1 MALTLHLSAVWTV
14 VAALL
19 TIELGRRINRALPW
33 LERGSIPPSVTA
45 GLFVSL
51 VLAGLRGGGW
61 INVRFDVAPR
71 DLLLLVFFASLGFGA
86 HLGRIATAGRGALV
100 ICLGIALTIVAQN
113 GVGILVAKAFGEP
126 PGIGLFLG
134 SIAYAGGH
142 GTAVAWSSTP
152 YAAALPGAFELGI
165 GSATLGLVLGGLIAG
180 PVSVWLATRDRSA
193 ARHATLFES
202 DGASES
208 ERDHAFSSDRWLP
221 CLLWFALALAFA
233 GEIKGA
239 IASSGLELPA
249 FLVVLLVSVVITN
262 VADAARL
269 PLDTEVTDLIGTIA
283 LRIFLAI
290 AMLSLDWVELV
301 KHLPLLFT
309 AAIAQV
315 AVTVGIAVLVVYSL
329 FGRGP
334 EGAAATGGFIGM
346 SLGAMPVGLAVM
358 RRLGLQFGDTPRALL
373 AITLAAS
380 LFTDVANALGITG
393 FFRWLGM

>member
-1 MALTLHLSAVWTV
+1 MTLHLTAVWTV

-19 TIELGRRINRALPW
+19 TIELGRRINRALVW
-33 LERGSIPPSVTA
+33 FERGSIPPSVTG
-45 GLFVSL
+45 GLSISL

-61 INVRFDVAPR
+61 IDVRFDVAPR

-86 HLGRIATAGRGALV
+86 HLARLATAGRGALV
-100 ICLGIALTIVAQN
+100 ICLGIVLTITAQN
-113 GVGILVAKAFGEP
+113 VVGILVAKAFGEAP
-126 PGIGLFLG
+126 ELGLFLG

-193 ARHATLFES
+193 ARHATLFEND
-202 DGASES
+202 DGREA

-221 CLLWFALALAFA
+221 CLLWFALALAIA
-233 GEIKGA
+233 GPMNGI
-239 IASSGLELPA
+239 IASFGAELPA
-249 FLVVLLVSVVITN
+249 FLVVLLISVAITN
-262 VADAARL
+262 VADAAAF
-269 PLDTEVTDLIGTIA
+269 PIDTEVTDLIGTLA

-301 KHLPLLFT
+301 AHLPLLFT
-309 AAIAQV
+309 AALAQV
-315 AVTVGIAVLVVYSL
+315 AVTLGISILVVYSL
-329 FGRGP
+329 FGRGA

-358 RRLGLQFGDTPRALL
+358 RRFSVRFGDTPRALL

-380 LFTDVANALGITG
+380 LFTDLANALGITG
-393 FFRWLGM
+393 FFRWLGT